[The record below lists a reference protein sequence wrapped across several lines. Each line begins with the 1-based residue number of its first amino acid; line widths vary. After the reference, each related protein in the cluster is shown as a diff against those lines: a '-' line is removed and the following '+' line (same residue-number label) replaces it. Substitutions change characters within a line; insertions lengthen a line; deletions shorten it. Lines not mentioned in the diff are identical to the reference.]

1 MDPAA
6 LGSAAGRETAAEV
19 PAAPRPDAVSGS
31 VGTSYAD
38 LRSFCVTS
46 PGNRAPDRSNR
57 DSAGGA
63 SDWLS
68 IAEASA
74 VLGVS
79 GATLRR
85 WSDDGRV
92 PVFTTPGG
100 HRRFSRRTLQH
111 LLPATRRD
119 RPPLARLGASP
130 DRIVRAYRP
139 RKSTPTSAPPWMEHL
154 SDADR
159 IEFRERG
166 RRLLELL
173 VEHLDAPDASVA
185 ALTLGE
191 ACRLAAGHG
200 RQVAALGASMTE
212 AVQTF
217 LQFRTPFTAE
227 LASTARRRG
236 LDTREATALLISAEA
251 AMDQLLVA
259 TMTGHSLATGQRLA
273 AQRMS
278 NRS

>member
-1 MDPAA
+1 MTPQTSTTTEPAHHGA
-6 LGSAAGRETAAEV
+6 AAG
-19 PAAPRPDAVSGS
+19 
-31 VGTSYAD
+31 
-38 LRSFCVTS
+38 L
-46 PGNRAPDRSNR
+46 
-57 DSAGGA
+57 

-68 IAEASA
+68 LAEASR

-85 WSDDGRV
+85 WADDGRV

-100 HRRFSRRTLQH
+100 HRRFSRRTIQH

-119 RPPLARLGASP
+119 RPTLAHLGASP
-130 DRIVRAYRP
+130 ERIVRAYRP
-139 RKSTPTSAPPWMEHL
+139 RHPQPVTGPPWLEHL

-159 IEFRERG
+159 LEFRERG
-166 RRLLELL
+166 RQLLELL
-173 VEHLDAPDASVA
+173 VQHLDAPDPA
-185 ALTLGE
+185 AAAVKLEE

-200 RQVAALGASMTE
+200 HQVAALGASMTE

-217 LQFRTPFTAE
+217 IQFRTPFTTQ

-236 LDTREATALLISAEA
+236 LDTREATALLMSAEA

-259 TMTGHSLATGQRLA
+259 TMTGHTLASAQRLA
-273 AQRMS
+273 AAQGPATQR
-278 NRS
+278 RSHRS

>member
-1 MDPAA
+1 
-6 LGSAAGRETAAEV
+6 
-19 PAAPRPDAVSGS
+19 
-31 VGTSYAD
+31 
-38 LRSFCVTS
+38 VTS
-46 PGNRAPDRSNR
+46 QGNRIADRSNA
-57 DSAGGA
+57 DPTAA
-63 SDWLS
+63 SDWMGL
-68 IAEASA
+68 AEASA

-85 WSDDGRV
+85 WADDGRV

-111 LLPATRRD
+111 LLPATRRE

-130 DRIVRAYRP
+130 ERIARAYRP
-139 RKSTPTSAPPWMEHL
+139 RTATTPAGPPWMEHL
-154 SDADR
+154 SDTDR

-173 VEHLDAPDASVA
+173 VEHLDAPEPAIA
-185 ALTLGE
+185 ALKLQE

-236 LDTREATALLISAEA
+236 LDTREATALLTSAET

-259 TMTGHSLATGQRLA
+259 TMTGHSLSTGQRLA
-273 AQRMS
+273 ATQRVA